1 MESTRTLIIGL
12 GQLGCQLINDVD
24 KHSVEKFDLV
34 CALDDDK
41 SKKKVADTFG
51 FIDFGSTN
59 ELETKVEELKID
71 YVILAITNAS
81 ARF

>member
-41 SKKKVADTFG
+41 SKKK
-51 FIDFGSTN
+51 
-59 ELETKVEELKID
+59 
-71 YVILAITNAS
+71 
-81 ARF
+81 